1 MAVSIRRLTQ
11 YPQQFTMNSMKLTGQ
26 LWAILVVSIIAG
38 LIFFITIR
46 GIHPEWTEL
55 YWVMVSLTSS
65 QGVLALGA
73 AWFFLS
79 SLESFK
85 PNLRKAYI
93 LLCIGVAAFGI
104 SQAQLVPVSYL
115 NAQWWLSNGFFTLP
129 YMTSFIFMFMGMRQF
144 VKAIEFKTRW
154 VSLPIA
160 SATSI
165 GVALLLAI
173 VPHAPSPLSSSQYAT
188 VVIFTTIVSI
198 FFAFAAGAAFAL
210 RREIGQLYVKGLTWL
225 ATGLV
230 VGVIGGL
237 HYVFVEMFVR
247 VDWYYAGNLTVVPM
261 FIASAFILYG
271 GYSLREIAE
280 IASNYKPS
288 RISPDPLVLVEVVT
302 YISGLVS
309 RPSELDLMLD
319 DLRAVTSQIDSAK
332 GGLSDRQQQA
342 VINVYRQVEDYLVR
356 SEHLRVYTR
365 ERLRTDIVAKFKL
378 NTTET
383 QLLWGERF

>member
-1 MAVSIRRLTQ
+1 
-11 YPQQFTMNSMKLTGQ
+11 MKLIAQ
-26 LWAILVVSIIAG
+26 LWLIIIASIVAG
-38 LIFFITIR
+38 VVFFVTIR

-55 YWVMVSLTSS
+55 YWVMVSLTCS

-85 PNLRKAYI
+85 PTLRRAYV
-93 LLCIGVAAFGI
+93 LLCIGVVAFGI

-115 NAQWWLSNGFFTLP
+115 NAQWWTTNGFFTLP
-129 YMTSFIFMFMGMRQF
+129 YMASFIFMFMGMRQF

-154 VSLPIA
+154 TSLPIA
-160 SATSI
+160 TVTSV
-165 GVALLLAI
+165 GVALFLALL
-173 VPHAPSPLSSSQYAT
+173 PHASSQLSNEQYIT
-188 VVIFTTIVSI
+188 VVLFTTIVSI

-230 VGVIGGL
+230 IGVIGGL

-247 VDWYYAGNLTVVPM
+247 VDWYYTGNLTVVPM
-261 FIASAFILYG
+261 FIASVLILYG
-271 GYSLREIAE
+271 GYSLREITE

-288 RISPDPLVLVEVVT
+288 RVSPDPLVLVEVVT
-302 YISGLVS
+302 YVSSLVS
-309 RPSELDLMLD
+309 RPSDLDLMLD
-319 DLRAVTSQIDSAK
+319 DLRAVTSQIDSTK
-332 GGLSDRQQQA
+332 GGLSNHQQQA

-356 SEHLRVYTR
+356 SEHLRVFTR
-365 ERLRTDIVAKFKL
+365 DRLRADIVAKFKL
-378 NTTET
+378 SSVET
-383 QLLWGERF
+383 QPLWGENPAE